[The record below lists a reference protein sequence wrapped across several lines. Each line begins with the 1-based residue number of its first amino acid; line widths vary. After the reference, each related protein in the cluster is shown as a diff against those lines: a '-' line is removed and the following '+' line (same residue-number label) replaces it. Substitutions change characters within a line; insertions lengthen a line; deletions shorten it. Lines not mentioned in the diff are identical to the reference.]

1 MKKVRLVTGARRS
14 RACAV
19 AALELV
25 VWIAY
30 AVDRATT

>member
-1 MKKVRLVTGARRS
+1 MTKTKRLMIGL
-14 RACAV
+14 ACAV
-19 AALELV
+19 AALELL